1 MLALSVLTSRPKT
14 LHLGQTCVELMEKH
28 EIINHFIET
37 TWLGHKKLFANSSF
51 WDLRHKLQTHWNSYL
66 LPQWLIDIIDVNG
79 KLMWIRKSIGRYWF
93 PIVWSKSIELRELI
107 RSDWK
112 GVQTGQKGS
121 PASHLLLHRL
131 VHSQLGTESAQQTY
145 FLSRHISRHIYTP
158 DILSVI
164 LTDIFP
170 DFNIIRLISR
180 LISDTFPLYRS
191 IQSNLKTDILSGKC
205 YIS

>member
-1 MLALSVLTSRPKT
+1 
-14 LHLGQTCVELMEKH
+14 MEKH
-28 EIINHFIET
+28 EIINHFIE

-66 LPQWLIDIIDVNG
+66 LPQWLINILDVNG

-121 PASHLLLHRL
+121 PASHLLLHR
-131 VHSQLGTESAQQTY
+131 SIQYQLGTESVQQTHTSPLQTY
-145 FLSRHISRHIYTP
+145 FQTYLHSRHIISYIIRHISSP
-158 DILSVI
+158 DISSDLFP
-164 LTDIFP
+164 DIFQTHFLST
-170 DFNIIRLISR
+170 DQFNSAWKQTYYL
-180 LISDTFPLYRS
+180 
-191 IQSNLKTDILSGKC
+191 
-205 YIS
+205 

>member
-1 MLALSVLTSRPKT
+1 
-14 LHLGQTCVELMEKH
+14 MEKH
-28 EIINHFIET
+28 EIINHFIE

-51 WDLRHKLQTHWNSYL
+51 WDLSHKLQTHWNSYL
-66 LPQWLIDIIDVNG
+66 LPQWLINILDVNG

-121 PASHLLLHRL
+121 PASHLLLHRSIQ
-131 VHSQLGTESAQQTY
+131 SQLGTESVQQTHL
-145 FLSRHISRHIYTP
+145 LSRHISRHIYTP

-164 LTDIFP
+164 LSDIFP
-170 DFNIIRLISR
+170 LQTYHQTYFQTYFRRISS
-180 LISDTFPLYRS
+180 LPINS
-191 IQSNLKTDILSGKC
+191 IQPENRHIICKISWMLRILVS
-205 YIS
+205 